1 MTDKINFPKITI
13 EKEIPNETLE
23 QIRQIAPNVLEDG
36 KVNCKKL
43 NEAIG
48 EMLVDPDE
56 PEHFGLN
63 WPGKRQSIKLARTPS
78 KQTLIPVPGDGV
90 DEDKTQNLFIEGE
103 NMEVLKLLQKSYSGR
118 IKMIYIDPPYNT
130 GSDLIYKDKFTE
142 TEKNFLEST
151 GQIDEEGNDMVAN
164 KKSSGRFHTNW
175 LNMIYPRLKLAKE
188 LLTDD
193 GLMFFSI
200 GEEELSD
207 TVAVLNE
214 IFGDENKIS
223 IISRMMKSGGNKGY
237 FFSPNID
244 YIVVYAKNLTIIDAF
259 RGELSE
265 ELIEKVYTKI
275 ETEGLKKGERYRLMG
290 LYQAGLQIRANQ
302 RYWIEC
308 PDGSFVIPN
317 GKNFPAE
324 IKNGSK
330 IKPSGGDGVWRWI
343 YERFADE
350 LKKDNIVFLNTET
363 SSLIDEKGNRSKW
376 NIYTKIWLK
385 DRLED
390 GRVPTNLITDM
401 ENRRSSAELKELNI
415 PFDFAKPSALISYL
429 ATICRTEDSDLILD
443 FFAGSGTTGHAVMQ
457 LNSKIKNGHR
467 KFICVQMPEVTKE
480 GSEAFKAGYK
490 NIAELCKERL
500 RRTGKKIKEETKAEI
515 DYGFKVFKLQKES
528 NLKDESEMFGMTDQL
543 TLESAEEN
551 LSSLRKDWTKE
562 KLLTE
567 ILLIEGFPLTSKIEK
582 SSITTN
588 EILIVTSSFED
599 RPDKLVICLDSE
611 INRATIDNLPV
622 GELDNFIFLESS
634 LPKVGGDEIKQILHE
649 RFKSRIK
656 VI

>member
-193 GLMFFSI
+193 GVIFVSI
-200 GEEELSD
+200 DDNEVHNLRAVTNEVFGEENFIAQIVWRKKYGGGKGSTYFVDLHEYILCYVKDINNVKGFS
-207 TVAVLNE
+207 LERN
-214 IFGDENKIS
+214 DEQKQAFILEDEYVKDRGKYY
-223 IISRMMKSGGNKGY
+223 IRPLKSG
-237 FFSPNID
+237 
-244 YIVVYAKNLTIIDAF
+244 L
-259 RGELSE
+259 
-265 ELIEKVYTKI
+265 
-275 ETEGLKKGERYRLMG
+275 GERKTLIYP
-290 LYQAGLQIRANQ
+290 
-302 RYWIEC
+302 IEL
-308 PDGSFVIPN
+308 PDGTNITTQWICAEETFKELKDEGRIIFKKLKNNTYNVYKKFYEKDKGGVVMPESIFYDIAFNQN
-317 GKNFPAE
+317 GKEDIKTLFE
-324 IKNGSK
+324 IK
-330 IKPSGGDGVWRWI
+330 
-343 YERFADE
+343 E
-350 LKKDNIVFLNTET
+350 
-363 SSLIDEKGNRSKW
+363 
-376 NIYTKIWLK
+376 
-385 DRLED
+385 
-390 GRVPTNLITDM
+390 GR
-401 ENRRSSAELKELNI
+401 EI
-415 PFDFAKPSALISYL
+415 PFDNPKPVKLIKYLLLFASGKNSI
-429 ATICRTEDSDLILD
+429 ICD
-443 FFAGSGTTGHAVMQ
+443 FFSGSGTTGQAVME
-457 LNSKIKNGHR
+457 LNAKDNEKR
-467 KFICVQMPEVTKE
+467 KYICVQI
-480 GSEAFKAGYK
+480 SEPL
-490 NIAELCKERL
+490 NIDIKSQKYGAEFCTSIGKKQDVVEISKERI
-500 RRTGKKIKEETKAEI
+500 RRAGKKIKEETKAEI

-599 RPDKLVICLDSE
+599 RPDKLVVCLDPE
-611 INRATIDNLPV
+611 INRSTIDNLPV

>member
-130 GSDLIYKDKFTE
+130 GNDFIYKDKFAE
-142 TEKNFLEST
+142 SEKSFLEST
-151 GQIDEEGNDMVAN
+151 GQIDDEGNDMVAN

-193 GLMFFSI
+193 GVIFASI
-200 GEEELSD
+200 DDNEVHNLRE
-207 TVAVLNE
+207 VMNE
-214 IFGDENKIS
+214 IFGEENFVS
-223 IISRMMKSGGNKGY
+223 SVSRVTKKGGNAGD
-237 FFSPNID
+237 FFAPSVD
-244 YIVVYAKNLTIIDAF
+244 YVVIYAKDKNEAKNFREELGIDDLERIYDEEDEKGKFYWRNLYESAL
-259 RGELSE
+259 ELSRSINSRFF
-265 ELIEKVYTKI
+265 IE
-275 ETEGLKKGERYRLMG
+275 
-290 LYQAGLQIRANQ
+290 A
-302 RYWIEC
+302 
-308 PDGSFVIPN
+308 PDGSKIIPPPN
-317 GKNFPAE
+317 HR
-324 IKNGSK
+324 
-330 IKPSGGDGVWRWI
+330 WRW
-343 YERFADE
+343 
-350 LKKDNIVFLNTET
+350 VET
-363 SSLIDEKGNRSKW
+363 SYLSTKENGDIKFVETSNSPHIDEKGNTSKW
-376 NIYTKIWLK
+376 TVFYKLRPK
-385 DRLED
+385 PF
-390 GRVPTNLITDM
+390 VPDNLFVYIENNTNSQGTAAL
-401 ENRRSSAELKELNI
+401 SGLNI
-415 PFDFAKPSALISYL
+415 EFSFSKPPQLIKKLVKFVSEL
-429 ATICRTEDSDLILD
+429 SSDQASNDIILD

-457 LNSKIKNGHR
+457 LNAEDNGNR
-467 KFICVQMPEVTKE
+467 KYILVQMPEATKE
-480 GSEAFKAGYK
+480 DSEAFKAGYK
-490 NIAELCKERL
+490 NIAEICKERI
-500 RRTGKKIKEETKAEI
+500 RRAGKKIKEETKAEI

-599 RPDKLVICLDSE
+599 RPDKLVVCLDPE
-611 INRATIDNLPV
+611 INRSTIDNLPV